1 MTSDQD
7 ETPQKKK
14 LRVRKKEKTRQAIL
28 AAAEEFFSKKP
39 MNEVSLE
46 EIAEA
51 AFVSRTTLYNYFKNK
66 DAIFFGLG
74 IQMFDDANT
83 RYEEIYPNDL
93 PGIDQALD
101 LFKIV
106 LTVGQEKPLMYS
118 IIREFFK
125 RINSHK
131 ISLKEMYV
139 KITKSMGTPKFEKL
153 LENFEEPYLIEFTV
167 QLLRNTEVW
176 IKVIKKGKSD
186 GTITNDLE
194 DAQIA
199 QFIHMLSSGME
210 EEMKIRRVTL
220 DRIRFANSSINENIL
235 KLVASFLQET

>member
-106 LTVGQEKPLMYS
+106 LTVGQEKPLIYS

-125 RINSHK
+125 RINYHK

-153 LENFEEPYLIEFTV
+153 LENFEEPYLIEFAV

-210 EEMKIRRVTL
+210 EEMKIRRATL